1 MAAVQFLQRQQTAH
15 PDLAG
20 WYSEMADLYQ
30 QKLWHQLTVKLEQF
44 LALAIFQAGDTL
56 IELYQNFI
64 TDFET
69 KINLLKLAHFAV
81 IISRQYSDKESAMVY
96 LQDVMERIR
105 ASKGAR
111 KEEPVLYVM
120 MQVAALKLQGGDQ
133 EACKNL
139 LEEGRST
146 LDTLTDVDSS
156 VHASVH
162 WVSSQYHKSKQDFA
176 EFYKSALLYLAY
188 TSIDTLSEPFKLD
201 LAVDLSL
208 AALLGEKIYN
218 FGEFLAHPIVK
229 SMEGTT
235 FEWLYHILQA
245 FYAGDLTKYD
255 ELCQKYATQLNAQ
268 PALVQKERQLREK
281 ITILSLMELIF
292 SLPTTE
298 RAIPLSTIAERT
310 KLPVDGV
317 EMLLMKTLSVNLIKG
332 VIDQVDGIVRVS
344 WVQPRILSHSQIGD
358 LKERLQLW
366 IDKVNSGMATLED
379 ESQEILR
386 RTVM

>member
-1 MAAVQFLQRQQTAH
+1 MA
-15 PDLAG
+15 
-20 WYSEMADLYQ
+20 ELYQ

-81 IISRQYSDKESAMVY
+81 IVSRQYSDKESAMVY
-96 LQDVMERIR
+96 LQDVMERIK
-105 ASKGAR
+105 ASKGAQ
-111 KEEPVLYVM
+111 KEEPILYVK

-133 EACKNL
+133 EACKDL
-139 LEEGRST
+139 LEEGRAT
-146 LDTLTDVDSS
+146 LDSMSDVDSS

-162 WVSSQYHKSKQDFA
+162 WVSSQYFKSKQDFA
-176 EFYKSALLYLAY
+176 EFHKSALLYLAY
-188 TSIDTLSEPFKLD
+188 TSLDTLSEPFKLD

-218 FGEFLAHPIVK
+218 FGELLAHPIVK
-229 SMEGTT
+229 SLEGTT

-245 FYAGDLTKYD
+245 FYAGNLVKYD
-255 ELCQKYATQLNAQ
+255 ELCQQYAAQLNAQ

-298 RAIPLSTIAERT
+298 RAIPLKTIAERT
-310 KLPVDGV
+310 KLPLDGV

-344 WVQPRILSHSQIGD
+344 WVQPRILSQSQISD

-366 IDKVNSGMATLED
+366 IDKVTSGISTLED